1 MNVPPMW
8 YECENEWISRSWS
21 LRWMVLLTV
30 FLMLL
35 LVAAAINVA
44 RVCCM
49 LLLHTFRRPSV
60 RPSVNPSVC
69 PTFYC
74 SSIRACCVTN
84 MRGKERL
91 LRWRYNL
98 CPHLL
103 YVHMLHTTTTTPTIL
118 AFYTSFPAFGG
129 IATTITTTT
138 TNINNNKNRTV
149 STSTQIIL
157 LIY

>member
-1 MNVPPMW
+1 MNFAFLVSVVNGVVDCVFNVVAGGGSDKCCTSMLHVVTP
-8 YECENEWISRSWS
+8 YISTS
-21 LRWMVLLTV
+21 
-30 FLMLL
+30 
-35 LVAAAINVA
+35 
-44 RVCCM
+44 VC
-49 LLLHTFRRPSV
+49 
-60 RPSVNPSVC
+60 PSVNPSVC

-74 SSIRACCVTN
+74 SSIRVCCVTN

-129 IATTITTTT
+129 IATATTTTT
-138 TNINNNKNRTV
+138 TNINNDNKNRTV